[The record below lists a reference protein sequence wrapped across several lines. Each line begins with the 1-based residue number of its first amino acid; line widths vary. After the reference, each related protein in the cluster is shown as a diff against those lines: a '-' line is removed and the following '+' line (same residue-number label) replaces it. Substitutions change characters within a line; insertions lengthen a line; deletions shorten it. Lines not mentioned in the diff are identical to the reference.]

1 MNDMASQA
9 TATAGHAVHGGVG
22 RTGLDDTADEA

>member
-9 TATAGHAVHGGVG
+9 TATAGHAMHGGVG
-22 RTGLDDTADEA
+22 RTGLDAAAEEA